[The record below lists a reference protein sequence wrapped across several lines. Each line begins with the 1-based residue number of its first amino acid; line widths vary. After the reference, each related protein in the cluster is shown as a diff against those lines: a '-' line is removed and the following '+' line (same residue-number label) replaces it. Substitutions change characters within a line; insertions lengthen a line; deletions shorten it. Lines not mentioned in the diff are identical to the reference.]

1 MDSRQ
6 LVSGMTDR
14 WEVDGEWYQ
23 GKLKR
28 INPGNLRIKCGY
40 LLLSSFKLLI
50 QAMGLR
56 YQL

>member
-14 WEVDGEWYQ
+14 WEVDGV
-23 GKLKR
+23 KR
-28 INPGNLRIKCGY
+28 RNPGNLLIKCGY

-50 QAMGLR
+50 QTMGLR